1 MKETDIAGILTSTHT
16 IALVGASDK
25 PDRPSYR
32 VMKYLLDQGY
42 HVIPVSPKVAGK
54 TLLGQQ
60 GYGTLAD
67 VPEKVDMV
75 DVFRNSEA
83 AWGVAQ
89 EAIAIGAKTLWMQ
102 LGVINEQAA
111 CSARDAGLNVVM
123 DRYRLLRS
131 LAWAW
136 PNKKS
141 PEGKNLPGIGAG
153 SVTQTRGLELFADG
167 LRQLIHGWLFRM
179 FILQFAT

>member
-1 MKETDIAGILTSTHT
+1 
-16 IALVGASDK
+16 
-25 PDRPSYR
+25 
-32 VMKYLLDQGY
+32 
-42 HVIPVSPKVAGK
+42 
-54 TLLGQQ
+54 
-60 GYGTLAD
+60 
-67 VPEKVDMV
+67 MV

-111 CSARDAGLNVVM
+111 VLARDAGLNVVM
-123 DRYRLLRS
+123 DRCP
-131 LAWAW
+131 AIEIPAW
-136 PNKKS
+136 PGQIKS
-141 PEGKNLPGIGAG
+141 PEGKTFRGFVQGL
-153 SVTQTRGLELFADG
+153 VTQTRGLELFADG

>member
-1 MKETDIAGILTSTHT
+1 MTESDIADILNTTRT

-54 TLLGQQ
+54 ELLGQK
-60 GYGTLAD
+60 GYATLAD
-67 VPEKVDMV
+67 VPGKIDMV

-89 EAIAIGAKTLWMQ
+89 EAVAIGAKVLWLQ

-111 CSARDAGLNVVM
+111 VLARNAGLSVVM
-123 DRYRLLRS
+123 DRCPAIEIPRLG
-131 LAWAW
+131 LA
-136 PNKKS
+136 K
-141 PEGKNLPGIGAG
+141 
-153 SVTQTRGLELFADG
+153 
-167 LRQLIHGWLFRM
+167 
-179 FILQFAT
+179 